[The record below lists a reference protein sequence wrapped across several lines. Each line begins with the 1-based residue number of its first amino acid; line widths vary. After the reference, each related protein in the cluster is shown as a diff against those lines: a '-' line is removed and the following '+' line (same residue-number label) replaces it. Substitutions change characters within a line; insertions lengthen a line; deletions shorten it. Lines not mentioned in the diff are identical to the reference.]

1 MDVTRHTFHG
11 LLPSLIA
18 AIADAHFVAI
28 DLELSGIPG
37 QQINKPRA
45 AGPRF
50 DGKPSLEERYAEVKQ
65 AAEKYQVLQLGITCA
80 GENRNRGDV
89 TRIRSWSHRS
99 SFIVTGVYVVR
110 PYNFFLNPVPEERTN
125 IERTISFQSGAVD
138 FLLKH
143 NFRMD
148 GPFLEGVSY
157 FSRTEEATARRLDAE
172 QKKTQSMDIRIRDA
186 EAESFMRRVRQEITT
201 WKHRLLP
208 MHDFLNIAPVGHERH
223 DFRGTGLNNY
233 QKALVHQYVRSEHP
247 DLTTI
252 SRPGFIQIV
261 ASNKE
266 REDAEQ
272 KFRAQKF
279 EERMGKQIGL
289 RWLVE
294 AIHGGDLSGIDAYGS
309 VSTVGDKS
317 DVVSSR
323 LNNLR
328 KQLMGQSTVL
338 VGHNL
343 FLDLIY
349 FYACFFGPLPD
360 RVEDFQKVIHEIFP
374 RIIDTKY
381 LATHSLDNPAL
392 ARSSLEELDA
402 ELSKQEQ
409 PAIEL
414 HPEHPKYAA
423 AKPSHEAGYDS
434 YLTARIL
441 IRLAS
446 KLESSGMYISDDED
460 SYHTPPEAQ
469 SSEDT
474 NGGVLL
480 HSDGSSPVLHS
491 TDTTS
496 TMSLQSSSTSASK
509 PTAFSHPTKFDL
521 LGDISADEDPVA
533 SSPKKQD
540 LSLSSKQDDPSKG
553 NSYEIGGRM
562 PAWDSGF
569 WNVYGNK
576 LRVVGTLEQMCPV
589 GSWPH

>member
-1 MDVTRHTFHG
+1 MDVSRHTFHS

-45 AGPRF
+45 AGTRVE
-50 DGKPSLEERYAEVKQ
+50 GKPSLQERYAETKK

-80 GENRNRGDV
+80 GENRNRG
-89 TRIRSWSHRS
+89 
-99 SFIVTGVYVVR
+99 VYVVR
-110 PYNFFLNPVPEERTN
+110 PYNFFLNPVPDERMN

-138 FLLKH
+138 FLLKN

-148 GPFLEGVSY
+148 GPFLEGVPY
-157 FSRTEEATARRLDAE
+157 FSRAEEAAARRLDAE
-172 QKKTQSMDIRIRDA
+172 QKDRARMVDIKIRDA
-186 EAESFMRRVRQEITT
+186 EAESFMRRVREEVLS
-201 WKHRLLP
+201 WKNRLLP
-208 MHDFLNIAPVGHERH
+208 LPDFLNIAPIGHERQ

-233 QKALVHQYVRSEHP
+233 QKALVHQYIRTEHP

-261 ASNKE
+261 AYDEE
-266 REDAEQ
+266 REDNEQ
-272 KFRAQKF
+272 QFRAQKF
-279 EERMGKQIGL
+279 EERVAKQIGL

-294 AIHGGDLSGIDAYGS
+294 AIHGGNLSGIDTYAFTS
-309 VSTVGDKS
+309 VVGDKS

-323 LNNLR
+323 LSNLR
-328 KQLMGQSTVL
+328 KQLMGRSTVL

-349 FYACFFGPLPD
+349 FYACFFGLLPD
-360 RVEDFQKVIHEIFP
+360 RVEDFQRIIHEIFP

-402 ELSKQEQ
+402 GLSKQEQ
-409 PAIEL
+409 PEIEL
-414 HPEHPKYAA
+414 HNDHPKYLTG
-423 AKPSHEAGYDS
+423 KPSHEAGYDS
-434 YLTARIL
+434 YLTARVL
-441 IRLAS
+441 VRLAS
-446 KLESSGMYISDDED
+446 KLESSGMYTDDKDED
-460 SYHTPPEAQ
+460 ESYHTPPEDQ
-469 SSEDT
+469 SPGEA

-480 HSDGSSPVLHS
+480 NFGGPPAQHHSNGTSSSKSRSQS
-491 TDTTS
+491 T
-496 TMSLQSSSTSASK
+496 STSASK
-509 PTAFSHPTKFDL
+509 PSAFSYPTVFDL
-521 LGDISADEDPVA
+521 LGDISSDEDPIIDA
-533 SSPKKQD
+533 KKRDRSSSTKQA
-540 LSLSSKQDDPSKG
+540 DPSKG
-553 NSYEIGGRM
+553 NAYEIGARL
-562 PAWDSGF
+562 PAWESGF

-576 LRVVGTLEQMCPV
+576 LRVNGTIEQVCLV

>member
-37 QQINKPRA
+37 QQINKPRV

-50 DGKPSLEERYAEVKQ
+50 EGKPSLQERYAEVKE

-80 GENRNRGDV
+80 GENRNRG
-89 TRIRSWSHRS
+89 
-99 SFIVTGVYVVR
+99 VYVVR
-110 PYNFFLNPVPEERTN
+110 PYNLFLNPVPDERTN

-148 GPFLEGVSY
+148 GPFLEGVPY
-157 FSRTEEATARRLDAE
+157 FSRAEEATARRLDAE

-186 EAESFMRRVRQEITT
+186 EADIFMRRVRQEVTT

-208 MHDFLNIAPVGHERH
+208 MPDFLNIAPVGHERH

-261 ASNKE
+261 AANKE

-272 KFRAQKF
+272 KFRAQRF
-279 EERMGKQIGL
+279 EERMAKQIGV

-309 VSTVGDKS
+309 VSAVGDKS

-349 FYACFFGPLPD
+349 FYACFLGPLPA

-402 ELSKQEQ
+402 ELSKQQQ

-434 YLTARIL
+434 YLTARVL

-446 KLESSGMYISDDED
+446 KLESSGMYISDDEE

-469 SSEDT
+469 SSEDM

-480 HSDGSSPVLHS
+480 VTDGSSPVLHS
-491 TDTTS
+491 KGTSS
-496 TMSLQSSSTSASK
+496 TMSRQSSATSTSTSASK
-509 PTAFSHPTKFDL
+509 PTPFSHPTKFDL
-521 LGDISADEDPVA
+521 LGDISSDEDSVA
-533 SSPKKQD
+533 LSPKEQDRSSLVKQA
-540 LSLSSKQDDPSKG
+540 DPSKG